1 MKITILGTG
10 CIWTKRAC
18 ASYLIDDNIM
28 MDIGFGAV
36 KQLFKSNDKLL
47 HHEKIEKIDL
57 VLISHFHNDHY
68 FDIVHI
74 ILKEATGKYGENKLT
89 IVCPEGGKEKIT
101 LLCQLA
107 LGPAGFKK
115 VDIDKYVNFIEAK
128 DGKEFDFGKYHITCY
143 EVDHHD
149 IEAYGYVFKEEG
161 GKTVGFSGDTTMCP
175 ALEKII
181 DESDIC
187 FVDMAG
193 THVSKHHY
201 NIIEGI
207 ELIKKYKDQKIIVPC
222 HLTSQALDYCR
233 GKIRIPEELMVMDT
247 REPKPYNF
255 ELRKELSTSTSQN
268 FLFKVEELNEIIGRN
283 ISLHLLKTEIKDIEK
298 KLPTYY
304 FNITVNKTGEIV
316 GEIKFSVFN
325 KRSKNQNENVDI
337 NFKEEI
343 DIGLYAAETFKLIR
357 TIALAHNY
365 DRIYLATTP
374 NEFEKR
380 EICESFGA
388 TLKTIQTTT
397 EDGVTPD
404 KNSIQEKCIWE
415 WKF

>member
-28 MDIGFGAV
+28 MDVGFGAV

-115 VDIDKYVNFIEAK
+115 IDIDKYVNFIDAK
-128 DGKEFDFGKYHITCY
+128 DGKEIKFGKYNITCH

-149 IEAYGYVFKEEG
+149 IEAYGFVFREKG

-175 ALEKII
+175 ALERII

-193 THVSKHHY
+193 THVSKHHS

-207 ELIKKYKDQKIIVPC
+207 ELIKKYKDKKVIVPC

-233 GKIRIPEELMVMDT
+233 GRIKIPQELMILDT
-247 REPKPYNF
+247 KLDKPYDFEPKADISSHKQKAIAFQTDKLKEIKGRNLTLLLTGTENNDLPKYHFDIILNETGQKIGDIDF
-255 ELRKELSTSTSQN
+255 TILENAQIYKTENVNLKFIKELGLDVSVHS
-268 FLFKVEELNEIIGRN
+268 VEVLKLART
-283 ISLHLLKTEIKDIEK
+283 ISLLH
-298 KLPTYY
+298 
-304 FNITVNKTGEIV
+304 G
-316 GEIKFSVFN
+316 
-325 KRSKNQNENVDI
+325 
-337 NFKEEI
+337 
-343 DIGLYAAETFKLIR
+343 
-357 TIALAHNY
+357 Y
-365 DRIYLATTP
+365 DRLYIATTP
-374 NEFEKR
+374 DDIEGR
-380 EICESFGA
+380 QICESFGA

-397 EDGVTPD
+397 KDNVVPD
-404 KNSIQEKCIWE
+404 KHSIEEKCIWE

>member
-28 MDIGFGAV
+28 MDVGFGAV
-36 KQLFKSNDKLL
+36 KQLFKSNEHLL
-47 HHEKIEKIDL
+47 HHEKIEKVDL

-115 VDIDKYVNFIEAK
+115 IDIDKYVQFIEAK
-128 DGKEFDFGKYHITCY
+128 EGKTFEFGKYTILCK

-149 IEAYGYVFKEEG
+149 IEAYGYIFYEKG
-161 GKTVGFSGDTTMCP
+161 GKTVGFTGDTTWCKG
-175 ALEKII
+175 LEEILE
-181 DESDIC
+181 ESDIC

-207 ELIKKYKDQKIIVPC
+207 ELIKKYKGKKVIVPC
-222 HLTSQALDYCR
+222 HLTSQAFDYCR
-233 GKIRIPEELMVMDT
+233 GRIRVPKDLMVLDT
-247 REPKPYNF
+247 TEDLPYDFEPKA
-255 ELRKELSTSTSQN
+255 ELSSHRKKKVAFQVNKLKEIKGDNLTLILAKTEKTPLPKYYFDIILNDTKQKIGDIDFSIFGEEDANKVENVNLKFIKELGLDVSVHS
-268 FLFKVEELNEIIGRN
+268 VEVLKLART
-283 ISLHLLKTEIKDIEK
+283 ISL
-298 KLPTYY
+298 
-304 FNITVNKTGEIV
+304 
-316 GEIKFSVFN
+316 
-325 KRSKNQNENVDI
+325 
-337 NFKEEI
+337 
-343 DIGLYAAETFKLIR
+343 
-357 TIALAHNY
+357 AHGY
-365 DRIYLATTP
+365 DRLYIATTP
-374 NEFEKR
+374 DDIEGR
-380 EICESFGA
+380 QICESFGA

-397 EDGVTPD
+397 PEGVAPD
-404 KNSIQEKCIWE
+404 KHSIQEKCIWE